1 MELFSPMDG
10 PRVFN
15 IPMGTPFAEA
25 LAEGLY
31 QRLDSDDPFG
41 LSRVTIYAPT
51 RRGARGVSDALVKQ
65 AGGKPILTPRIRTL
79 GDLNDGSLVPNLPD
93 AIDPTDRLL
102 TLTRL
107 VRGMAKVAPNLAQE
121 ATAVALAGDL
131 TQLLDSAHG
140 ERLSLDALG
149 QVFPKDHSAHWEM
162 TLRFLEILSKAWPAH
177 LQEHGTMDPVARRA
191 VLIDARIEAWREN
204 PPTDPVIV
212 AGSTGSVGISADLIS
227 AVARLPQGAVILP
240 GLDRDLDTQTF
251 AALRDSKE
259 ASGEPDHPQ
268 AGLSRLLARI
278 GGRDGA
284 IARDDVSDWIAD
296 NGPRATFLSLAMRP
310 APVTHEWMTHQK
322 RIESEAVNALRG
334 VALIESET
342 PQEETLAIAM
352 AIRETLETPDRTVA
366 LITSDRTLA
375 RRVSAA
381 LLRWGV
387 RSDDSGGVPL
397 ALTPPGI
404 FLSLL
409 AEEAFGQDRV
419 ISGGSG
425 DPIGFLSLLKH
436 PLCKLGHSASDHGKH
451 VRFIERHAMRAD
463 APTGANITAIRAT
476 LRAREDDCSAT
487 LAWLDTLETALEP
500 LHALKRTLVSFDTA
514 IALMRQ
520 AAEAFAV
527 DSQGNRALWEGPNGE
542 TALGFMDDLAEHGA
556 SLGEVEV
563 GAIPMLM
570 GGLMN
575 GRSARAPFGNHPRVF
590 IWGTLEARMQRADR
604 MILGGLN
611 EDSWPRLPDPD
622 PWMSRAMRREFGL
635 PPMERRLGLSAHD
648 FQQAISAEDVILTR
662 SRKQG
667 GTPTVPS
674 RWLQRIITLLGNAPE
689 KGFAPDV
696 LATMRRDG
704 RKYLQWAFD
713 LGKPA
718 GQSKPCERPQPT
730 PPLEKR
736 PKRLSVTAVET
747 LIRDPY
753 AIYASRILK
762 LYPLASLV
770 PEPDQRTRGEIMHRI
785 VEDFVDR
792 TRHAWDDEDALT
804 VFREVTEEALT
815 DIADWPSYQA
825 LYEARADRIGPW
837 FVKEEAARRLDFQKP
852 VMLENKG
859 SHSFEVPHFG
869 SFELTAQA
877 DRIDLCS
884 DATYALYDYK
894 GSSCPSK
901 AQVKAG
907 WAQQLPLQGA
917 MIAAGAFP
925 VEPLPVSQLQYVKLM
940 GTASSAGENIKIDD
954 VETLVGQAL
963 PRLTEL
969 LVAYS
974 DETQAYWSKA
984 RPETTDWVGDYDHL
998 ARVGEWEGSGN
1009 FAQ

>member
-1 MELFSPMDG
+1 MNLFAPSTA

-15 IPMGTPFAEA
+15 IPMGTPFAGA
-25 LAEGLY
+25 LASGLY
-31 QRLDSDDPFG
+31 ARLCSDDPFA
-41 LSRVTIYAPT
+41 LSRITIYAPT
-51 RRGARGVSDALVKQ
+51 RRGARGVSEALVKQ
-65 AGGKPILTPRIRTL
+65 AGGKPILTPRILTL
-79 GDLNDGSLVPNLPD
+79 GDLEGGNLTANLPD

-102 TLTRL
+102 TLTKL

-131 TQLLDSAHG
+131 MQLLDSAHG
-140 ERLSLDALG
+140 ERLSLDALR
-149 QVFPKDHSAHWEM
+149 QVFPQDHSEHWSM
-162 TLRFLEILSKAWPAH
+162 TLQFLEILSEAWPAH
-177 LQEHGTMDPVARRA
+177 LAEQGKMDPVARRA
-191 VLIDARIEAWREN
+191 ALIDAQIAAWQES

-212 AGSTGSVGISADLIS
+212 AGSTGSVGISADLIA

-251 AALRDSKE
+251 AALRDNKKK
-259 ASGEPDHPQ
+259 SGEPDHPQ

-284 IARDDVSDWIAD
+284 IARDNVADWIVD
-296 NGPRATFLSLAMRP
+296 VGPRATFLSLAMRP
-310 APVTHEWMTHQK
+310 APVTHEWMTHQS
-322 RIESEAVNALRG
+322 RIKSEAVGALKG

-342 PQEETLAIAM
+342 PQEETLAIAL

-381 LLRWGV
+381 LLRWGI

-409 AEEAFGQDRV
+409 AEEAFGQDRD

-463 APTGANITAIRAT
+463 TPTGANISAIRT
-476 LRAREDDCSAT
+476 TITAREDDCSGV
-487 LAWLDTLETALEP
+487 LVWLDALEGALEP
-500 LHALKRTLVSFDTA
+500 LHAMRKNLVSFDTA
-514 IALMRQ
+514 INLLRM
-520 AAEAFAV
+520 AADTFAV
-527 DSQGNRALWEGPNGE
+527 DEDGNRALWDGPNGE
-542 TALGFMDDLAEHGA
+542 TALGFMDDLSTHGA

-563 GAIPMLM
+563 SAIPMLL

-662 SRKQG
+662 SRKRG

-674 RWLQRIITLLGNAPE
+674 RWLQRIITLLGNAPD

-696 LATMRRDG
+696 LADMRKDG
-704 RKYLQWAFD
+704 RKYLQWALD

-718 GQSKPCERPQPT
+718 GQATPCERPNPK
-730 PPLEKR
+730 PPIDKR

-753 AIYASRILK
+753 AIYASRILR
-762 LYPLASLV
+762 LYPLESLV

-785 VEDFVDR
+785 AEDFVER
-792 TRHAWDDEDALT
+792 TQHTWDDDAAQAI
-804 VFREVTEEALT
+804 FREVTQEAL
-815 DIADWPSYQA
+815 DSIADWPSYQA
-825 LYEARADRIGPW
+825 LYEARADRVGPW
-837 FVKEEAARRLDFQKP
+837 FVKEEAARRLDFQTP
-852 VMLENKG
+852 VMLENNG
-859 SHSFEVPHFG
+859 SHTFDVPHFG
-869 SFELTAQA
+869 PFELTARA
-877 DRIDLCS
+877 DRIDLCP

-917 MIAAGAFP
+917 MIAEGAFP
-925 VEPLPVSQLQYVKLM
+925 VPPLPVSQLQYIKLM
-940 GTASSAGENIKIDD
+940 GTARSAGENVKVDD
-954 VETLVGQAL
+954 VETLVTQAL

-969 LVAYS
+969 LIAYS